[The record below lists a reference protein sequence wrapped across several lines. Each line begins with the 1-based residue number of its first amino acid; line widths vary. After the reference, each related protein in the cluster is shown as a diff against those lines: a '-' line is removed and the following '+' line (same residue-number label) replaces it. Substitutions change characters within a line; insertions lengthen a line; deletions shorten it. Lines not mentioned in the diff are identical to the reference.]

1 MKIKIIL
8 RFHHILV
15 RIAIIKNTS
24 DNKCQNGYEEMGNLY
39 AMGRNAN

>member
-15 RIAIIKNTS
+15 RMAIVKNTS
-24 DNKCQNGYEEMGNLY
+24 DNKCQNGYGEMGNFIHH
-39 AMGRNAN
+39 G